1 MSEDTRCACCG
12 QPGLVVEQGDQ
23 QIVLCR
29 NQQCPAY
36 DPQQMQALAQAALR
50 LRVKAIGFG
59 EFKRIVD
66 TNVKR

>member
-1 MSEDTRCACCG
+1 MGKNARCACCG
-12 QPGLVVEQGDQ
+12 QPALTAGRGDN
-23 QIVLCR
+23 QIVLCC
-29 NQQCPAY
+29 NPQCMAY